1 MRIAANEHADEAD
14 RPDRPD
20 RPAGAPLRLPVE
32 PDGGI
37 APWLQHAAFARAL
50 RHALQHSA
58 PADASAPRRRAVQ
71 CQSHDRAD
79 AGARDR
85 ERSDVRDERDA
96 STPAPL
102 QALAAKDDPI
112 ARAGLAFP
120 SWAAPPQPAARSAH
134 AAQTAAAAAAAA
146 PAPRSRTRAPAAA
159 HTALP
164 LLTAADAAAADSP
177 TTIHFG
183 AAAQQ
188 PPLQLELRRSGDG
201 WTLLCRSAADIG
213 SLRAALARLQERFMR
228 LTLGRLHM
236 HVAAPLADE
245 APSSLARGLAA
256 CPSAAQ
262 RNRHAS

>member
-14 RPDRPD
+14 RPNRPD

-50 RHALQHSA
+50 RQALQRSA
-58 PADASAPRRRAVQ
+58 PADASAPRRRAAQ

-85 ERSDVRDERDA
+85 ERSDVRNERDA
-96 STPAPL
+96 STLAPL
-102 QALAAKDDPI
+102 QALAAKDDAI
-112 ARAGLAFP
+112 ARAGLP
-120 SWAAPPQPAARSAH
+120 PWAAPPQPAARSAH
-134 AAQTAAAAAAAA
+134 AAQTTAAAAAA

-164 LLTAADAAAADSP
+164 SSTAVDAAAAADSP

-188 PPLQLELRRSGDG
+188 PPLQLELRRSGGG

-245 APSSLARGLAA
+245 APSS
-256 CPSAAQ
+256 SAAGSRLVHPQ
-262 RNRHAS
+262 QKRNRHAS

>member
-1 MRIAANEHADEAD
+1 MRIAATENAHEAD
-14 RPDRPD
+14 RRD

-32 PDGGI
+32 PDSSI

-50 RHALQHSA
+50 RQALQRSA
-58 PADASAPRRRAVQ
+58 PADASAAPRRAAQ
-71 CQSHDRAD
+71 FQSHDRAD

-85 ERSDVRDERDA
+85 ERNDVRDERDA
-96 STPAPL
+96 SALAPL
-102 QALAAKDDPI
+102 QALAATDDPI
-112 ARAGLAFP
+112 ARAGLALLP
-120 SWAAPPQPAARSAH
+120 WAAPPQPAAQNAH
-134 AAQTAAAAAAAA
+134 PAQTAAAAAAAL
-146 PAPRSRTRAPAAA
+146 RCRTRAPAAA

-164 LLTAADAAAADSP
+164 LSTAVDAAAAADSP
-177 TTIHFG
+177 TIIHFG

-201 WTLLCRSAADIG
+201 WTMLCRAGAEPQ
-213 SLRAALARLQERFMR
+213 RAALARLQERFMR

-245 APSSLARGLAA
+245 APSSLGRGLAA
-256 CPSAAQ
+256 CPSATQ